1 MRQLVVWQGIEIGED
16 RVAEF
21 EQWLA
26 DEGFKCTYV
35 EEYLTLPDADDP
47 ENTGGRND
55 VLFEVDGMDVP
66 EFAEW
71 RLQYG
76 MRWWEDVVANQIR
89 LENVIIPD
97 DVLDRHPRYW

>member
-1 MRQLVVWQGIEIGED
+1 MRQLVVWAGVEVGED
-16 RVAEF
+16 RVADF

-26 DEGFKCTYV
+26 DEGFNCTYV

-76 MRWWEDVVANQIR
+76 MRWWEDVVRNQIER
-89 LENVIIPD
+89 GDVIIPD

>member
-1 MRQLVVWQGIEIGED
+1 MRQLVVWQGMEVGAD
-16 RVAEF
+16 KVASF

-26 DEGFKCTYV
+26 DAGFQCTYV

-76 MRWWEDVVANQIR
+76 MRWWEDVVRNQIER
-89 LENVIIPD
+89 DDVIVPD